1 MHTEANAAFTP
12 TPGSMPKVNIG
23 RVRSRTLVLIRWVAV
38 AGQAITILFVYF
50 GMGYDL
56 SLALTLTVV
65 GVSVLLNIVV
75 SVRHPISR
83 RLNETEATLY
93 LAYDTVQLAVLLS
106 LTGGLHNPFSFLML
120 GAVTI
125 SATVLSVRATVLLGL
140 LVVGCATLLMIFHFP
155 LPWPGGVHPLSH
167 VYVFGIWTSIVI
179 CMAFFS
185 GNVLRLA
192 EEGRRMSDALTET
205 QMVLA
210 REQRLSAVGG
220 LAAAAAHE
228 LGTPL
233 GTIAL
238 VAKEL
243 SRDLP
248 GDGPHAEDL
257 KLLIS
262 QSERCRD
269 ILARLSHHPADGTL
283 PFYRRQSMLSLVETA
298 ANPYQREGVELK
310 IEHDGDLTAA
320 DRRSHQAGDSE
331 SVTQPIVPYSLEIIH
346 GLENLI
352 ENSMDFANTWVSIKV
367 DWSRSEA
374 TVEITDDGPGFA
386 RDILGALGEPYVST
400 RRDAGGMGLGVFIA
414 KTLLERTGAEV
425 RFGNRRDGG
434 ARIVITWSRA
444 VLEAESVRS
453 ADDAPP
459 ADDAEDA
466 PQ

>member
-1 MHTEANAAFTP
+1 
-12 TPGSMPKVNIG
+12 
-23 RVRSRTLVLIRWVAV
+23 
-38 AGQAITILFVYF
+38 
-50 GMGYDL
+50 
-56 SLALTLTVV
+56 
-65 GVSVLLNIVV
+65 
-75 SVRHPISR
+75 
-83 RLNETEATLY
+83 
-93 LAYDTVQLAVLLS
+93 
-106 LTGGLHNPFSFLML
+106 
-120 GAVTI
+120 
-125 SATVLSVRATVLLGL
+125 
-140 LVVGCATLLMIFHFP
+140 
-155 LPWPGGVHPLSH
+155 
-167 VYVFGIWTSIVI
+167 
-179 CMAFFS
+179 
-185 GNVLRLA
+185 
-192 EEGRRMSDALTET
+192 
-205 QMVLA
+205 
-210 REQRLSAVGG
+210 
-220 LAAAAAHE
+220 
-228 LGTPL
+228 
-233 GTIAL
+233 
-238 VAKEL
+238 
-243 SRDLP
+243 
-248 GDGPHAEDL
+248 
-257 KLLIS
+257 
-262 QSERCRD
+262 
-269 ILARLSHHPADGTL
+269 
-283 PFYRRQSMLSLVETA
+283 MLSLVETA

-331 SVTQPIVPYSLEIIH
+331 SVTQPIVPHSLEIIH
-346 GLENLI
+346 GLGNLI